1 MDTGRIKRIN
11 RIIQTKNKGVM
22 KEYKVYYKANL
33 NGRWKV
39 VWKIVNAVS
48 EMDAKK
54 NADLWEKLIIRV
66 VVNE

>member
-1 MDTGRIKRIN
+1 MLN
-11 RIIQTKNKGVM
+11 NLNYFNM

-39 VWKIVNAVS
+39 IWKIVNAVS

>member
-1 MDTGRIKRIN
+1 
-11 RIIQTKNKGVM
+11 M
-22 KEYKVYYKANL
+22 KQYKVYYKANL

-39 VWKIVNAVS
+39 IWKIVNAVS